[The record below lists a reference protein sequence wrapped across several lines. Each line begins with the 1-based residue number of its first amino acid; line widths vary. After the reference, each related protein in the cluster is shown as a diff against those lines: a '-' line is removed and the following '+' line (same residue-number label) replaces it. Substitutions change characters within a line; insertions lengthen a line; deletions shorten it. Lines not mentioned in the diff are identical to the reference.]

1 MLATNRTEAVLNE
14 SRAELHMYKRVELRS
29 SRRSDVW
36 RDLCL
41 GRVFRMEKGTR

>member
-1 MLATNRTEAVLNE
+1 MLATNRTEAVVNE
-14 SRAELHMYKRVELRS
+14 SRAELHMYKGVELRS
-29 SRRSDVW
+29 WSESDVY

>member
-1 MLATNRTEAVLNE
+1 MLATNRTEAVVKE

-29 SRRSDVW
+29 RSESDVY

-41 GRVFRMEKGTR
+41 GRVFRMEK

>member
-1 MLATNRTEAVLNE
+1 MLATNRTEAVVNE
-14 SRAELHMYKRVELRS
+14 SRAELHLYRGVEPRS
-29 SRRSDVW
+29 WSESDVY